1 MKNKIKSF
9 VLVSFIFYLFFYSFP
24 TRADLFSITLSQ
36 GGNSTTKGYKS
47 VMDIF
52 DAYEDGRLY
61 TILYGYDSAQAANG
75 VLDFRG
81 IRMELDY
88 GATGAL
94 SFKIG
99 ALGVSEYFDYGSQ
112 EASFRAFKEYLKTN
126 QNDLLTR
133 ILKESVANTPYD
145 AVAGNPSSLMAQ
157 MTDIA
162 FSNPTLAASNA
173 AAAAGQ
179 SGGFILLSPSAGSHR
194 IKGEDGVERTATTI
208 NLPLGYTF
216 RFKNDWALG
225 IDVPLSYI
233 DLDGSVTYA
242 AQVGASLQIP
252 VMKKWFL
259 TPSVRV
265 GATASEDSLSGGVL
279 YMASIA
285 SSYTIDIHKTSVTIL
300 NMFGHIR
307 DYTLDV
313 KGYDIEYGLRN
324 NVFKNGLAVRQ
335 QLSEKTAVTV
345 FGYDTR
351 YTGSDLYID
360 YYDEVG
366 IGLSRSFSKRNVFTG
381 MGMTASYTFGNN
393 YKAYK
398 IGMNFQF

>member
-1 MKNKIKSF
+1 MANKIKSLILF
-9 VLVSFIFYLFFYSFP
+9 SFIFYLFLLPSAAY
-24 TRADLFSITLSQ
+24 ADLFTISLSQ

-52 DAYEDGRLY
+52 DAYEDGQLY
-61 TILYGYDSAQAANG
+61 TILYGYDSSQAANG

-99 ALGVSEYFDYGSQ
+99 ALGISEYFDYGSQ

-157 MTDIA
+157 MADAA
-162 FSNPTLAASNA
+162 FGNSAFAAS
-173 AAAAGQ
+173 GRPE
-179 SGGFILLSPSAGSHR
+179 GFALLSPSAGSHR
-194 IKGEDGVERTATTI
+194 IKGNDGVERTATTVS
-208 NLPLGYTF
+208 LPLGYTF
-216 RFKNDWALG
+216 KFKNDWAFG
-225 IDVPLSYI
+225 IDMPLSYMDI
-233 DLDGSVTYA
+233 DGSVTYV
-242 AQVGASLQIP
+242 AQLGASLQIP
-252 VMKKWFL
+252 LAKKWFL

-279 YMASIA
+279 YMGAIS
-285 SSYTIDIHKTSVTIL
+285 SSYTIDINKTSVTVL

-313 KGYDIEYGLRN
+313 KGYDIDYGLRN
-324 NVFKNGLAVRQ
+324 NVFKNGLAVRR
-335 QLSEKTAVTV
+335 QLGEKTVLTV

-366 IGLSRSFSKRNVFTG
+366 ISLSRYNSKQSLFSG
-381 MGMTASYTFGNN
+381 IGLTASYTFGNN
-393 YKAYK
+393 YKAYR
-398 IGMNFQF
+398 IGMNFLF

>member
-1 MKNKIKSF
+1 MTNKIKSF
-9 VLVSFIFYLFFYSFP
+9 ILFSFVSFLLFYSFP
-24 TRADLFSITLSQ
+24 VRADLFTITLSQ

-52 DAYEDGRLY
+52 DAYEDGQLY
-61 TILYGYDSAQAANG
+61 TILYGYDSTQAASG

-88 GATGAL
+88 GAAGAL
-94 SFKIG
+94 SFKID

-112 EASFRAFKEYLKTN
+112 EASFRAFKDYLKTN

-145 AVAGNPSSLMAQ
+145 AVAGNPASLMAR
-157 MTDIA
+157 MTDAA
-162 FSNPTLAASNA
+162 FGNA
-173 AAAAGQ
+173 AFASAGRPE
-179 SGGFILLSPSAGSHR
+179 GFALLSPSAGSHR
-194 IKGEDGVERTATTI
+194 IKGNDGVERTATTVS
-208 NLPLGYTF
+208 LPLGYTF
-216 RFKNDWALG
+216 KFSNDWAFG
-225 IDVPLSYI
+225 IDMPLTYVDI
-233 DLDGSVTYA
+233 DGSVTYA

-252 VMKKWFL
+252 LTKKWFL

-279 YMASIA
+279 YMGALS
-285 SSYTIDIHKTSVTIL
+285 SSYTIDIRKTSVTIL

-313 KGYDIEYGLRN
+313 KGYDIDYGLSN
-324 NVFKNGLAVRQ
+324 NVFKNGLSVRQ
-335 QLSEKTAVTV
+335 QLSDKTALTV

-366 IGLSRSFSKRNVFTG
+366 ISFSRSFSKKNAFTG
-381 MGMTASYTFGNN
+381 LGLTASYTFGNN
-393 YKAYK
+393 YKAYR
-398 IGMNFQF
+398 IGMDFRF